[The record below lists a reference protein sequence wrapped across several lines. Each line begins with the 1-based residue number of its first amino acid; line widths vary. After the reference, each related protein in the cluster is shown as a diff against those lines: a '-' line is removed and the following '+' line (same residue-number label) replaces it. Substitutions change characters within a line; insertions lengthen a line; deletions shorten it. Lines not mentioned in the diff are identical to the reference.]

1 MTPIALVTGGNR
13 GIGFEICRQ
22 LGRKGIRVLLTA
34 RDSTLGEE
42 ATQKLQNEGLDV
54 QFLRLGV
61 THPEQVRDAYEWIA
75 GQFGRLDILINNAA
89 IYPDDRVS
97 VLNVPLEMVEQTFR
111 INTLGPLNLCQAFVP
126 LMKRNNYGRVVN
138 VSSEM
143 ASLSDM
149 GGGTAAYRISKTA
162 LNAITVTLA
171 AEVKNYNIKVNSMCP
186 GWVRTRM
193 GGTNARRSPEQGAD
207 TVIWLATLPDDGPNG
222 GFFKDR
228 KPIPW

>member
-42 ATQKLQNEGLDV
+42 ATQKLQSEGLDV

-111 INTLGPLNLCQAFVP
+111 INTLGPLNLCQVFVP

-143 ASLSDM
+143 ASLKDM

-193 GGTNARRSPEQGAD
+193 GGMNARRSPEQGAD
-207 TVIWLATLPDDGPNG
+207 TAIWLATLPDDGPNG